1 MMMAYFYAMQ
11 IRLGKITLNDV
22 PTKYIDKVKEILSE

>member
-1 MMMAYFYAMQ
+1 MVKFYIMQ

-22 PTKYIDKVKEILSE
+22 PVRWRENVKKELEKE